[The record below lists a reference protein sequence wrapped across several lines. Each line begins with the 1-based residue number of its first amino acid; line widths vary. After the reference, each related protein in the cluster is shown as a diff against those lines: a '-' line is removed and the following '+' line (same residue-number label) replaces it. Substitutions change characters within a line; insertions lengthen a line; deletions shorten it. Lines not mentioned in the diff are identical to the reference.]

1 MSRFSLVLY
10 STLTLLAILAAILI
24 VFAAPPIGVGLG
36 ILAIV
41 ILLSIGT
48 RRPRLPTPS
57 GKQPDLFGS
66 MRPAT
71 RREERQF
78 YKK

>member
-10 STLTLLAILAAILI
+10 STLTVLAVLTAVLI
-24 VFAAPPIGVGLG
+24 VFAAPPLGVGLG
-36 ILAIV
+36 LLALI

-48 RRPRLPTPS
+48 RHPRLPTPS